1 MAVAASA
8 ESLAIQKNRTV
19 VCKVIVACA
28 DTTWFAGRLVE
39 ESFITSQVQA
49 NVVRKLGVS
58 DYEKCDQLLDA
69 VEVQLLVSPRK
80 FQVFLEVFSDQPALQ
95 ATADTLR
102 QCYGKYE
109 VILLLIL

>member
-8 ESLAIQKNRTV
+8 ESLAVQKNRTV

-58 DYEKCDQLLDA
+58 DYDKCSQLLDA
-69 VEVQLLVSPRK
+69 VEVQLLADSQK
-80 FQVFLEVFSDQPALQ
+80 FQAFLEVLSDQPALQ
-95 ATADTLR
+95 VAVDILR
-102 QCYGKYE
+102 QSYGKCKS
-109 VILLLIL
+109 IN